1 MLDTALDEYKKKT
14 GKDLLALWLASE
26 LKACE
31 SVDEVLDI
39 LWDQAKAFEQ
49 SGDQKLMKYID
60 PMVVVLHKVS
70 DTLGEGVSLVII
82 TIIIHDDS
90 K

>member
-1 MLDTALDEYKKKT
+1 MSPWTYKKKT
-14 GKDLLALWLASE
+14 GNDLLAIWLASE

-31 SVDEVLDI
+31 DVDSVLDI

-49 SGDQKLMKYID
+49 NGDQKLMKYID

-82 TIIIHDDS
+82 TNKNDDDS

>member
-1 MLDTALDEYKKKT
+1 MLDDALDKYKKKT

-31 SVDEVLDI
+31 DVDEVLDI

-49 SGDQKLMKYID
+49 SDDQKLMKYID
-60 PMVVVLHKVS
+60 PMVLVLHKVS
-70 DTLGEGVSLVII
+70 DALGDCVSLVII
-82 TIIIHDDS
+82 TNTIHEDS